1 MVHKNS
7 QRDANKL
14 AGSQI
19 DWHGL
24 NLYCGTLEKG
34 VNYSNKKYLRDIQ
47 IEDYH
52 GTNNAQQVDASTG
65 VLNYEY
71 DLNSTR

>member
-1 MVHKNS
+1 MFHEVVMVHKNS

-34 VNYSNKKYLRDIQ
+34 VNYSNKKYLRDI
-47 IEDYH
+47 
-52 GTNNAQQVDASTG
+52 
-65 VLNYEY
+65 
-71 DLNSTR
+71 